1 MSAAATPRGEVMTG
15 AAGQAAAREC
25 GATEELMTGP
35 AKVAWRALGTTAEV
49 VVTDADA
56 LSRAHRAVLAEVAA
70 IDAAC
75 SRFRPDS
82 ELVALNAAAGGP
94 VPVSPLLGEALD
106 VALDAA
112 RRSGGTVDPT
122 VGAALVAAGY
132 DDDFARLP
140 ADGPAIVARP
150 APGWRKIRRHRGAR
164 TVTVPRGVQIDLGA
178 TAKALAADRA
188 ARAAALAAP
197 GVGVLVS
204 LGGDVAV
211 AGPPPGDGWP
221 VGIADDH
228 RDGRP
233 AATIL
238 LREGGLA
245 TSSVTQRRW
254 RRGGRVMHHILD
266 PRTGA
271 PVAPVWRTV
280 SVAGA
285 SCVEANTA
293 STAAIVWGAQARRR
307 LARAGVHARLVS
319 ADGRVETTGG
329 WPR

>member
-1 MSAAATPRGEVMTG
+1 MT
-15 AAGQAAAREC
+15 
-25 GATEELMTGP
+25 P
-35 AKVAWRALGTTAEV
+35 AKVTWNALGTTAEV

-56 LSRAHRAVLAEVAA
+56 LSPAQRAVLAELAA
-70 IDAAC
+70 IDVAC

-122 VGAALVAAGY
+122 VGAALLAAGY

-150 APGWRKIRRHRGAR
+150 APGWRKIRRDRGAR
-164 TVTVPRGVQIDLGA
+164 TVSVPRGVQIDLGA

-188 ARAAALAAP
+188 ARAAAAAAP

-211 AGPPPGDGWP
+211 AGPAPGDGWP
-221 VGIADDH
+221 VGIADDSH
-228 RDGRP
+228 DQRP
-233 AATIL
+233 AATVL

-245 TSSVTQRRW
+245 TSSTTQRRW

-266 PRTGA
+266 PRTGV

>member
-1 MSAAATPRGEVMTG
+1 VSAAAADRGDVVAG
-15 AAGQAAAREC
+15 AA
-25 GATEELMTGP
+25 ATNGGGVMASA
-35 AKVAWRALGTTAEV
+35 AKVAWTALGTTAEV
-49 VVTDADA
+49 VVTDPDA
-56 LSRAHRAVLAEVAA
+56 LSSAHRAVLAEVAA

-82 ELVALNAAAGGP
+82 ELVALNRAAGGP

-106 VALDAA
+106 VALEAA

-122 VGAALVAAGY
+122 VGAALLAAGY

-150 APGWRKIRRHRGAR
+150 APGWRKVRRDREAG

-188 ARAAALAAP
+188 ARAAALALP
-197 GVGVLVS
+197 GVGVLVN

-221 VGIADDH
+221 VGVADGH
-228 RDGRP
+228 RDARP
-233 AATIL
+233 AASVL
-238 LREGGLA
+238 VRAGGLA
-245 TSSVTQRRW
+245 TSSTTQRRW

-307 LARAGVHARLVS
+307 LSRARVHARLVS